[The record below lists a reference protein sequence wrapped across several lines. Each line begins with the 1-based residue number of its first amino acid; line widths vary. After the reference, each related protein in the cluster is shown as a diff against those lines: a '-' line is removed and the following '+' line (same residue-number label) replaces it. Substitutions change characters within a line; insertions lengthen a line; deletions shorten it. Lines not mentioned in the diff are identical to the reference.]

1 MLTIVYTI
9 ILILFA
15 GVIIRDT
22 ITKVDTTQTRL
33 VPAQR
38 GDSYCVTRVITRDE
52 MVAAHMMG
60 LDVHKA
66 KGCNLQDA
74 VTRVVTAT
82 MPDGTSRTLFIIT
95 QQGER

>member
-1 MLTIVYTI
+1 MLTT
-9 ILILFA
+9 FA
-15 GVIIRDT
+15 LVMSLADT

-52 MVAAHMMG
+52 MVEAHLMG

-95 QQGER
+95 QQESK

>member
-1 MLTIVYTI
+1 MLTT
-9 ILILFA
+9 FA
-15 GVIIRDT
+15 LVMSLADT
-22 ITKVDTTQTRL
+22 TSFKVDTTQTRL

-52 MVAAHMMG
+52 MVEAHLMG

-74 VTRVVTAT
+74 VTRVVTAR

-95 QQGER
+95 QQGDK